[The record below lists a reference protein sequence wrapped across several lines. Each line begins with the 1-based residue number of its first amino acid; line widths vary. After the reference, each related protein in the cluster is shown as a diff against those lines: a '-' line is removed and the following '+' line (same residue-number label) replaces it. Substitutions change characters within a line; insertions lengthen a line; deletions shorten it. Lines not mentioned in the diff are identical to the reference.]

1 MAHVIW
7 RMYLQSILQAEV
19 SQRDPAIQSHP
30 GNTTAITACR
40 KKKEKKKRDFLLEYP
55 GQSPSFPKV
64 TSSNLLLLF
73 WSENICKTTFLGRGN
88 IFYQKKIALEEALGL
103 QDWSCMSGESSSIFP
118 ALTLGLIKDANS
130 IYKPVQWKKH
140 ELFNKYPVW
149 ARQGP
154 AEQHDT
160 EISAFTR
167 QNLSSVSYHSR
178 PPPHLVPPHILHK
191 TLLFWLALHTQH
203 WGC

>member
-1 MAHVIW
+1 MLYEGCIYRAFCKQ
-7 RMYLQSILQAEV
+7 RFPKGILQYSPTRGTQQP
-19 SQRDPAIQSHP
+19 SQLA
-30 GNTTAITACR
+30 G
-40 KKKEKKKRDFLLEYP
+40 KKKKKRDFLLEYP

-130 IYKPVQWKKH
+130 IYKPVQ
-140 ELFNKYPVW
+140 
-149 ARQGP
+149 
-154 AEQHDT
+154 
-160 EISAFTR
+160 
-167 QNLSSVSYHSR
+167 
-178 PPPHLVPPHILHK
+178 
-191 TLLFWLALHTQH
+191 
-203 WGC
+203 